1 MYHNIYIIL
10 LFESTID
17 HGVNI
22 LDINNNIDVD
32 TFMYVYDQ
40 NS

>member
-10 LFESTID
+10 LFGSTID